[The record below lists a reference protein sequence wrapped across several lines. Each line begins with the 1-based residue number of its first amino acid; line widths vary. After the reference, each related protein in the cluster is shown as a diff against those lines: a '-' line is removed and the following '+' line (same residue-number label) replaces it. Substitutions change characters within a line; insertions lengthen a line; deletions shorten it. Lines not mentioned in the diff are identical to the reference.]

1 LNYYVGKLSF
11 MPEKRASP
19 RLNIRHVN
27 PAVSKGA
34 GVRAHMSEDVREG
47 RIRMAVH
54 GRLVDIIE
62 LKALIDARSN
72 NKKRLRL

>member
-27 PAVSKGA
+27 PAIS
-34 GVRAHMSEDVREG
+34 
-47 RIRMAVH
+47 
-54 GRLVDIIE
+54 IIMFPG
-62 LKALIDARSN
+62 
-72 NKKRLRL
+72 